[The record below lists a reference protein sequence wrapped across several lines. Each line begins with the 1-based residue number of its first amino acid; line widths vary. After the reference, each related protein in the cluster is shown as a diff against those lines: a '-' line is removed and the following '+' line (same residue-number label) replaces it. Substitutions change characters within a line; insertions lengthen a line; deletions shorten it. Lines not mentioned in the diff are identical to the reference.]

1 MRSAREQLIGRAL
14 AAYSDS
20 CTLPLLTPS
29 CPFYRLA
36 GDGCTC
42 NEECRALLVDYGEDR
57 PTESVAVL
65 DGLVMTGVVRPLEVA
80 SGLTPFDATEIFM
93 RELREPIPNASTTTL
108 LLRASKHVSTP
119 PDMRMSDDDVFLAI
133 WAELARRGVPVERV
147 LRVGAAPR
155 VAASIASLLT
165 AELPALLMDWRGLR
179 DGCQAAWRGSTADY
193 PQWFEAQVTEWF
205 TRLLASD
212 IKAFLNWSVPQKAVF
227 VNLPPPQADPEAQWI
242 WDRFTVTHLELWAT
256 ESLILEWDTARGRR
270 AGLCPD
276 RVLAARVVDA
286 EVVATAALD
295 KLASQTPHRNQPAP
309 DLSTK
314 HFVQQALNH
323 LRSGNQAAAA
333 EKFTA
338 LAYMNPA
345 DGDALNNLGFC
356 IIPVS
361 PVRALGPLARGAQ
374 LPMGNPALSL
384 ANRALVNH
392 LLGDNQLAAQFLDQI
407 AVAHGNAAVWLERE
421 CGVLE
426 LAVMA
431 LDSYVDQ
438 LRTHVVNSL
447 EVSGGASSGSHE

>member
-1 MRSAREQLIGRAL
+1 M
-14 AAYSDS
+14 
-20 CTLPLLTPS
+20 
-29 CPFYRLA
+29 
-36 GDGCTC
+36 
-42 NEECRALLVDYGEDR
+42 
-57 PTESVAVL
+57 
-65 DGLVMTGVVRPLEVA
+65 
-80 SGLTPFDATEIFM
+80 
-93 RELREPIPNASTTTL
+93 
-108 LLRASKHVSTP
+108 
-119 PDMRMSDDDVFLAI
+119 
-133 WAELARRGVPVERV
+133 
-147 LRVGAAPR
+147 
-155 VAASIASLLT
+155 
-165 AELPALLMDWRGLR
+165 
-179 DGCQAAWRGSTADY
+179 
-193 PQWFEAQVTEWF
+193 
-205 TRLLASD
+205 
-212 IKAFLNWSVPQKAVF
+212 
-227 VNLPPPQADPEAQWI
+227 
-242 WDRFTVTHLELWAT
+242 
-256 ESLILEWDTARGRR
+256 
-270 AGLCPD
+270 
-276 RVLAARVVDA
+276 LAARVVDA

-314 HFVQQALNH
+314 HFVQQALIH
-323 LRSGNQAAAA
+323 LRRGNQAAA
-333 EKFTA
+333 EEMFTA